1 MFQSTYS
8 CDFFVVLTLCHVWFL
23 CDHPIWFYNLCDNKT
38 RSRSVPFQFRWCV
51 LPCCPW
57 EEEVPWL
64 CVGKAAVR
72 GAKRPHAKEVLF
84 DTFSLL
90 PIRGETKPWGYGWGC
105 SPWSQETTYQR
116 GQYHANY
123 EWVDPLTSLSRSVV
137 SLW

>member
-1 MFQSTYS
+1 M
-8 CDFFVVLTLCHVWFL
+8 CDFSVITRFDFHSLCNN
-23 CDHPIWFYNLCDNKT
+23 DI

-123 EWVDPLTSLSRSVV
+123 EWVDPLTSLSRECGIFVINY
-137 SLW
+137 LILDFMALELYC